1 MDEQIIQWVSQRP
14 EDWRVGG
21 KCESFLWGGGRHGQ
35 LCEAGRMVAT
45 PTHTPSFSCAQQI
58 ICGQNCTF
66 VITCSGSVVACGEGS
81 YGRLGQG
88 NSDDLHSLTVIS
100 TLQGR

>member
-1 MDEQIIQWVSQRP
+1 MILPSEFNSFQDNHFWTVSMDEQVMQWVTQRP

-45 PTHTPSFSCAQQI
+45 PTHTPSFACAQQ
-58 ICGQNCTF
+58 
-66 VITCSGSVVACGEGS
+66 VRAGEFCCI
-81 YGRLGQG
+81 YA
-88 NSDDLHSLTVIS
+88 
-100 TLQGR
+100 